1 LRLLPLKQ
9 NGVIEAAA
17 KYIREICGEM
27 IEKKHETL
35 RNNKDSGKDILSV
48 ALESGGFTDEQLVDQ
63 VSGTSFDYQGDW
75 FGC

>member
-9 NGVIEAAA
+9 NGVIESAAN
-17 KYIREICGEM
+17 YIRQICGEM

-35 RNNKDSGKDILSV
+35 RSKKDSGKDILSV

-63 VSGTSFDYQGDW
+63 VSEKSSIDLLH
-75 FGC
+75 C